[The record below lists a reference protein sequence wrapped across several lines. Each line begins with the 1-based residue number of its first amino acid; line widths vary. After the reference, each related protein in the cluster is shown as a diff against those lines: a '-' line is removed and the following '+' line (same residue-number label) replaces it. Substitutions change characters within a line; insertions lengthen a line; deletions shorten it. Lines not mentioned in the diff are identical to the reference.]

1 MECIV
6 AALVIGGCTALG
18 ALAVRWR
25 RRRARATTPQPP
37 EVPPLSI
44 ADGAPSSDGRGLDG
58 LFPGDVLL
66 HDGMDLIVTGIAR
79 LTDGAQSWCECRLE
93 DGERERWLIVP
104 ADDADCVVGQRL
116 PPDELVGEPSNSLEH
131 AGQIY
136 TLSRYGRASVSLVGE
151 LAGGLTTGDDCRY
164 WDYTRPGAD
173 RLWIRRTVG
182 FAGQR
187 VPRHLLTLLPG
198 S

>member
-25 RRRARATTPQPP
+25 RRRARAATPSPP
-37 EVPPLSI
+37 GAPPLVP
-44 ADGAPSSDGRGLDG
+44 DCAPTSDGRGLDE
-58 LFPGDVLL
+58 LFPGDVVL
-66 HDGMDLIVTGIAR
+66 HDGMDLIVTGIGNLA
-79 LTDGAQSWCECRLE
+79 DGPQRWCECRLE
-93 DGERERWLIVP
+93 DGERERWLIVR
-104 ADDADCVVGQRL
+104 DDDSQHVVVGQRL
-116 PPDELVGEPSNSLEH
+116 PPDELAGEPSNSLEH

-136 TLSRYGRASVSLVGE
+136 TLSRCGHASVSSVGE
-151 LAGGLTTGDDCRY
+151 LAGALATGDCRY
-164 WDYTRPGAD
+164 WDYSRPGAD
-173 RLWIRRTVG
+173 RLWIRHATG

-187 VPRHLLTLLPG
+187 VPRHLITLLPG